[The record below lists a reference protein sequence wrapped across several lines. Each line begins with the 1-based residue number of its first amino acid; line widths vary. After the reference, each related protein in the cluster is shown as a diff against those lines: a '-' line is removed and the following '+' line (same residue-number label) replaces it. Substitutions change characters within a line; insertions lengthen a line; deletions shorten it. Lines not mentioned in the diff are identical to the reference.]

1 MTETLDPWER
11 QPGEPNETYN
21 RFHRYLTLPGKR
33 SLLAAYNSERGEKGL
48 KKATG
53 CPDSWRS
60 AFTRWRWEQRATAY
74 DAQQR
79 TLDQQIWQQRR
90 DELRSLEWEMAQ
102 SGLRKAQEM
111 LRMPIAKK
119 TSEDG
124 RTIIEPARWTFRD
137 AIAILT
143 ECSAL
148 ARKAA
153 QMESDPALKQQL
165 SMMYDLLR
173 QIMSIEDGVTSAEV
187 KQLVS
192 VCLDTILLQL
202 GKPVPEVREVLESA
216 KGLQSDSSPPNY

>member
-1 MTETLDPWER
+1 
-11 QPGEPNETYN
+11 
-21 RFHRYLTLPGKR
+21 
-33 SLLAAYNSERGEKGL
+33 
-48 KKATG
+48 
-53 CPDSWRS
+53 
-60 AFTRWRWEQRATAY
+60 
-74 DAQQR
+74 
-79 TLDQQIWQQRR
+79 
-90 DELRSLEWEMAQ
+90 MAH

-111 LRMPIAKK
+111 LKMPIARK

-124 RTIIEPARWTFRD
+124 KTIIEPARWTFRD

-165 SMMYDLLR
+165 TMMYDLLR
-173 QIMSIEDGVTSAEV
+173 QLMTLEDGVTSAEV

-202 GKPVPEVREVLESA
+202 GKPIPKVREVLESVREE
-216 KGLQSDSSPPNY
+216 QSGSSPPNY

>member
-1 MTETLDPWER
+1 MA
-11 QPGEPNETYN
+11 YN

-33 SLLAAYNSERGEKGL
+33 SLLAAYNSERFDKGR
-48 KKATG
+48 KKASG
-53 CPDSWRS
+53 CPQNWQN
-60 AFTRWRWEQRATAY
+60 TYKGWRWEERAAAY
-74 DAQQR
+74 DAHQR
-79 TLDQQIWQQRR
+79 TLDQQKWQQRR
-90 DELRSLEWEMAQ
+90 DELRQLEWEMAQ

-111 LRMPIAKK
+111 LKMPIARK

-124 RTIIEPARWTFRD
+124 RTIIEPAKWTFRD

-165 SMMYDLLR
+165 NMMYDLLK
-173 QIMSIEDGVTSAEV
+173 QIMTLEDGVTSSEV
-187 KQLVS
+187 KQLVG

-202 GKPVPEVREVLESA
+202 GKPVSEVREVLESA
-216 KGLQSDSSPPNY
+216 REEQSDSIHPPS